1 MKNAVSAHGQAVSL
15 SPPHKF
21 GSHYSGTT
29 AGPVC
34 VHLGTECTLS
44 KIV

>member
-15 SPPHKF
+15 SPPKF

-29 AGPVC
+29 TGPVN
-34 VHLGTECTLS
+34 VHLSTECTLS
-44 KIV
+44 KTV